1 MWNEAKIVGSSL
13 QTEVELFRIR
23 NITARKRMRFHD
35 EDTPEENVNETDES
49 SEEVHFR
56 KHIFYVI
63 LDNITGGLTVRF
75 SAEKQISDTFSFLF
89 LRNYQ
94 KMSEEELKCKAATL
108 AEEYS
113 KDISR
118 IDLVQEMNHITIVHN
133 ANFGRKQLG
142 ALELLNALSEYKL

>member
-1 MWNEAKIVGSSL
+1 
-13 QTEVELFRIR
+13 
-23 NITARKRMRFHD
+23 
-35 EDTPEENVNETDES
+35 
-49 SEEVHFR
+49 
-56 KHIFYVI
+56 
-63 LDNITGGLTVRF
+63 
-75 SAEKQISDTFSFLF
+75 
-89 LRNYQ
+89 
-94 KMSEEELKCKAATL
+94 MSEEELKCKAATL